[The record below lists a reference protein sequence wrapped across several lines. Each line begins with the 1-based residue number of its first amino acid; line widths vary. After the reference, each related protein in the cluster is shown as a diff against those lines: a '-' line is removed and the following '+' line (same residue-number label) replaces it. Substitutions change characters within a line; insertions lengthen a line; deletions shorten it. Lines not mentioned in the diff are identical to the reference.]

1 LNKIGSETIRIT
13 TQERKIR
20 RNHILKQKCQTAFRR
35 PPNNDLPIQEE
46 IQNHDTERQDLVTK
60 EEIEITKNTCQRPPK
75 VQREEEKSQI
85 SSRGQACMSL
95 GMQGIQRR
103 ELMKKHRRETGHE
116 PLRDCGETPMVKEQD
131 HRSPTARLPA
141 GGDG

>member
-1 LNKIGSETIRIT
+1 M
-13 TQERKIR
+13 
-20 RNHILKQKCQTAFRR
+20 
-35 PPNNDLPIQEE
+35 
-46 IQNHDTERQDLVTK
+46 IQNDMILSQQKKLRSRKTHAKDH
-60 EEIEITKNTCQRPPK
+60 PK
-75 VQREEEKSQI
+75 CSGRKKRAKSPDENK
-85 SSRGQACMSL
+85 ACMSS